1 MSSSQTSGMP
11 RVIVENI
18 GGIDSTSVELDS
30 GVNVLTGENATNRT
44 SFLRSIMAAL
54 GSNKASLKGDA
65 DHGSVTLT
73 VGDDKYERRFKRQNG
88 HVVTDGNPLLT
99 DPTLADLFAFLLESN
114 TARQAVS
121 QQQDLRDVIMRPVDT
136 DEIQANIK
144 QAEAEKRRLDQ
155 QIESL
160 AERKSQLPAHE
171 ERRQTLRE
179 QLEEAEAELTER
191 QEELKTAREA
201 ESDTGDDELDEQLE
215 ALQTARNDLEEISFQ
230 QETETQSI
238 ERLETQLEGIREEL
252 ESLPDALETDP
263 SAIEAELESLRDQ
276 KSALD
281 SNITQL
287 QSIIQFNEEMLE
299 GTNPEITA
307 ALNEDNSGSVT
318 DQLLEDDSSVVCWT
332 CGSTVGESQIE
343 ETINR
348 LRTLREEKS
357 TERNELQREINDRKQ
372 TLKSAKETKQR
383 RQTLLQRRDE
393 TESEIEQRKTRL
405 EELEENESALL
416 DRVDDLEETVSELEE
431 ENESETL
438 DRQKAVT
445 EAEFRVERKRQEL
458 DDVETNI
465 EEAESAIGRID
476 GLRDE
481 RESVA
486 DRLTDLRTRID
497 RIEQESVE
505 AFNDHME
512 SVLDVLDYE
521 NIERI
526 WIEQTEQT
534 VKEGRQ
540 KVDQSTFDLHIIRQ
554 SENGQTYEDS
564 IEHLSESEREVT
576 GLVFALSGYLVHDV
590 HEKVPF
596 MLLDSLEAIDS
607 TRIAK
612 LVEYFSEYA
621 ETVVI
626 ALLPE
631 DAAALDDDYMRINT
645 I

>member
-1 MSSSQTSGMP
+1 MSSSKTSEIP
-11 RVIVENI
+11 RVVVENI

-44 SFLRSIMAAL
+44 SFLRAIMAAL
-54 GSNKASLKGDA
+54 GSDKASLKGDA

-73 VGDDKYERRFKRQNG
+73 YGDDTHERQFTRQNG
-88 HVVTDGNPLLT
+88 HVVTDGTPLLE

-136 DEIQANIK
+136 DEIQANIN

-160 AERKSQLPAHE
+160 AERKSQLPALE
-171 ERRQTLRE
+171 ERRQTLRG
-179 QLEEAEAELTER
+179 QLEEAEAELAER
-191 QEELKTAREA
+191 REELKHAREA
-201 ESDTGDDELDEQLE
+201 EPDTGDDDLDEQLE
-215 ALQTARNDLEEISFQ
+215 ALQTAQNDLEEISFQ

-252 ESLPDALETDP
+252 ESLPSALETEP
-263 SAIEAELESLRDQ
+263 SAIEAELDSLRDQ

-281 SNITQL
+281 SSITQL

-307 ALNEDNSGSVT
+307 ALNQVDSGSVT
-318 DQLLEDDSSVVCWT
+318 DQLLEDESSVICWT
-332 CGSTVGESQIE
+332 CGSTVDESQIE
-343 ETINR
+343 ETIDR
-348 LRTLREEKS
+348 LRSLREDKS
-357 TERNELQREINDRKQ
+357 TERNELQREITDRKQ
-372 TLKSAKETKQR
+372 SLKSAKETKQR
-383 RQTLLQRRDE
+383 RQTLLRRRDE
-393 TESEIEQRKTRL
+393 TEAEIEQRKTRL
-405 EELEENESALL
+405 EELEEQEVDLR
-416 DRVDDLEETVSELEE
+416 DQVDDLEETISELEE
-431 ENESETL
+431 EDESQTL

-445 EAEFRVERKRQEL
+445 EAEFRVERKRQKL

-465 EEAESAIGRID
+465 EEAESAIDRID
-476 GLRDE
+476 DFRDE

-486 DRLTDLRTRID
+486 GRLTDLRTRID

-505 AFNDHME
+505 AFNEHME
-512 SVLDVLDYE
+512 SVLDVLEYE

-534 VKEGRQ
+534 VKEGRR
-540 KVDQSTFDLHIIRQ
+540 KVDQSTFTLHIIRQ
-554 SENGQTYEDS
+554 SEDGQTYEDT

-576 GLVFALSGYLVHDV
+576 GLVFALAGYLAHDV

-607 TRIAK
+607 NRIAK

-631 DAAALDDDYMRINT
+631 DAAALDDSYKRVTSI
-645 I
+645 